1 MKNIK
6 NVDGSLDCEF
16 GGGLK
21 VFGVESSKGKR
32 SSKKRMLESEI
43 MGGMQTFVMIKPGCY
58 VRVSS

>member
-21 VFGVESSKGKR
+21 VFGVEHQREKDHQRRECLKVR
-32 SSKKRMLESEI
+32 SWA
-43 MGGMQTFVMIKPGCY
+43 GC
-58 VRVSS
+58 RHL